1 MDVLM
6 LCYSDLDGQHRIPL
20 EREITSIGRSPNQ
33 DIVMSDLSVS
43 RCHAVILREGSEYTV
58 VDQQSTHGT
67 FLNGARIQ
75 QGMLKPGDLLQLGSL
90 NAPKIQFQKDGTP
103 THRHRSSV
111 GDLLSS
117 LSELRPAGETK
128 PVSGESGASE
138 L

>member
-75 QGMLKPGDLLQLGSL
+75 QGMLKPGDLPQLGLAECSENSVPEGRYPHAPASL
-90 NAPKIQFQKDGTP
+90 LGGRP
-103 THRHRSSV
+103 TV
-111 GDLLSS
+111 IA
-117 LSELRPAGETK
+117 E
-128 PVSGESGASE
+128 
-138 L
+138 